1 MELVH
6 IYCALKFMQKTLR
19 KLEFDDVTPL
29 SGAAEWFPSTTCFHL
44 VYKALPLRLPHLV
57 TGTPFPNGI
66 KLYKNSWKANLFHI
80 YVFAQVAL
88 MPLEAFPLLLVWD
101 TPTHSYLSLKN

>member
-6 IYCALKFMQKTLR
+6 IYCALKSVQKTLR

-44 VYKALPLRLPHLV
+44 VYKAPCLYFCLILWLV
-57 TGTPFPNGI
+57 LLSPVV
-66 KLYKNSWKANLFHI
+66 ANFIRIPEKQMFHI

-101 TPTHSYLSLKN
+101 NPTQSYSCLKN